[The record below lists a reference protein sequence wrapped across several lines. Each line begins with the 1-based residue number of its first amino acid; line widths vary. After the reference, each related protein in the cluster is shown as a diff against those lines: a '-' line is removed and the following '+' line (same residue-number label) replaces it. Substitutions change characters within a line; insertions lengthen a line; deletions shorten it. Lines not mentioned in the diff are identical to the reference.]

1 MENKTEVYFHKPQA
15 EELWFR
21 EALLADP
28 ETMSYNAA
36 WGGTIPFTRDKWEKW
51 YDIWVKNPDKCFYR
65 YAATGKSGSFVGEA
79 AWHYD
84 AERQIYATDIIIM
97 ARYRGRGYGSRALEL
112 LCDEAR
118 KAGIRELHD
127 DIAAGNPGIGL
138 FIRHGFR
145 EEYRTDKIIML
156 KKEL

>member
-1 MENKTEVYFHKPQA
+1 MENKTMVFFHRPQA
-15 EELWFR
+15 EDLWFR

-36 WGGTIPFTRDKWEKW
+36 WGGTIPFPRNEWEKW
-51 YDIWVKNPDKCFYR
+51 YDIWVRNPDKCFYR
-65 YAATGKSGSFVGEA
+65 YVVTGKSRSFVGEA

-84 AERQIYATDIIIM
+84 PGRRICMTDIIIM
-97 ARYRGRGYGSRALEL
+97 ARYRGLGYGSRALEL
-112 LCDEAR
+112 LCDAAR
-118 KAGIRELHD
+118 NAGIRELYD

-138 FIRHGFR
+138 FLRHGFR
-145 EEYRTDKIIML
+145 EEYRTDEIIML